1 MSSFKKFEFDNF
13 IIDEDDPSVE
23 TSAEVYDV
31 EAEEVE
37 PFVAAEVVSAVVE
50 PEVKTYTQ
58 EELDSAKLIAEQAGY
73 EKGYKAK
80 DCEIEKNVAAVLDQ
94 INIKLLDL
102 IAGREKLQAEL
113 EQDFMNLNREVIRKL
128 IPSLTE
134 DQSAEILERFLE
146 ENFPYFRSEAK
157 LSFYLHPDV
166 VGKVSEQIARLA
178 HINDFE
184 GKISLHK
191 DPSLGLADCRVEW
204 ENGGVERN
212 ANKILEKVDN
222 LLEEGHT
229 KN

>member
-23 TSAEVYDV
+23 ASAEVYDI

-37 PFVAAEVVSAVVE
+37 PLEADEVVTAVFE
-50 PEVKTYTQ
+50 PQIKTYTQ
-58 EELDSAKLIAEQAGY
+58 EEFDSAKFIAEQAGY

-80 DCEIEKNVAAVLDQ
+80 DCEIEKDVAAVLDQ

-102 IAGREKLQAEL
+102 IAGRDKLQTEL
-113 EQDFMNLNREVIRKL
+113 EQDFMNLNREVVRKL
-128 IPSLTE
+128 IPTLND
-134 DQSAEILERFLE
+134 DQSAEILARFLE
-146 ENFPYFRSEAK
+146 ENFPQFRSEAK

-166 VGKVSEQIARLA
+166 IGKVSEQIARLA

-191 DPSLGLADCRVEW
+191 DPALGLADCRVEW

-212 ANKILEKVDN
+212 ADKILEKVDN